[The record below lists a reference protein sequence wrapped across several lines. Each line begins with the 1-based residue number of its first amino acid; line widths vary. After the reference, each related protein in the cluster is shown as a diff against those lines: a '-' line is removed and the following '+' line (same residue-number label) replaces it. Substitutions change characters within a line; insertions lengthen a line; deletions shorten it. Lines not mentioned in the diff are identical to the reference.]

1 VDQVVSSRWS
11 SSPRSGRVETPAYGH
26 ELRHPQ
32 HQIDAALAD
41 AKPEPFWLDDPA
53 RPEPRPRLDD
63 GETSDLVVVGG
74 GFCGLWTAVIAK
86 QRQPDRDVV
95 LIEGSRIGWAASG
108 RNGGF
113 VEASL
118 THGPDNGELHFRDE
132 LPVLDRLAD
141 ENFAAFRETL
151 ATHGIDAEW
160 EETGVLTVA
169 TESHQIDDLRD
180 AAGEHSE
187 FVTDAALREL
197 GDSPLYRAGLFD
209 SHGVAYVHPAKLAW
223 GLARLAEDLGVR
235 IFENTRATGLATNG
249 ADRVVVRTENASV
262 DAAHVA
268 LATNAFPSLIPGLG
282 LFTVPIYDYVLMTEP
297 LTKAQLRDI
306 GWTGRHGITD
316 SSREFHYYRKTK
328 DDRILFG
335 GFDAVYHRGRKI
347 RPEHDQRPETF
358 RRLADHFFS
367 TFPQL
372 AGIRFTHTWGGVID
386 MSTQL
391 VAFHGTA
398 KRGRVAYSAGYTG
411 LGVAATRFGAEVM
424 LDLLEGRATDRT
436 RLKMSRRL
444 PIPIPPEPF
453 AYPLIQ
459 LMRRAVQKS
468 DRNGGRDGIL
478 LKLAGLF
485 GVGFDS

>member
-11 SSPRSGRVETPAYGH
+11 SSRRRRRVETPAYGH
-26 ELRHPQ
+26 DLVHPAD
-32 HQIDAALAD
+32 QINAALTD

-53 RPEPRPRLDD
+53 RPEPHPRLDD
-63 GETSDLVVVGG
+63 GETTDLVVVGG
-74 GFCGLWTAVIAK
+74 GFCGLWTAVVAK

-132 LPVLDRLAD
+132 LPVLGRLAD

-169 TESHQIDDLRD
+169 AEPHQIDDLRD
-180 AAGEHSE
+180 AAGEHSK

-209 SHGVAYVHPAKLAW
+209 THGVAYVHPAKLAW
-223 GLARLAEDLGVR
+223 GLARLAEELGVR
-235 IFENTRATGLATNG
+235 IFENTRATGLTTSG
-249 ADRVVVRTENASV
+249 DRVVVRTEHGNI
-262 DAAHVA
+262 DATHVA

-297 LTKAQLRDI
+297 LTKAQLRAI

>member
-1 VDQVVSSRWS
+1 LTARC
-11 SSPRSGRVETPAYGH
+11 VETPAYGH
-26 ELRHPQ
+26 DLRNPVHR
-32 HQIDAALAD
+32 IDAALAG

-53 RPEPRPRLDD
+53 RPEPRPRLD
-63 GETSDLVVVGG
+63 EPITTDLVVVGG
-74 GFCGLWTAVIAK
+74 GFCGLWTAIIAK

-118 THGPDNGELHFRDE
+118 THGPDNGALHFRDE
-132 LPVLDRLAD
+132 LPTLGRLAD

-151 ATHGIDAEW
+151 ATYGIDAEW
-160 EETGVLTVA
+160 EETGVLTIA
-169 TESHQIDDLRD
+169 TEPHQVDDLRD
-180 AAGEHSE
+180 AADAHSE
-187 FVTDAALREL
+187 FLTDAALRDR
-197 GDSPLYRAGLFD
+197 GDSPLYRAGLFETE
-209 SHGVAYVHPAKLAW
+209 GVAYVNPAKLAW
-223 GLARLAEDLGVR
+223 GLARLAEELGVR
-235 IFENTRATGLATNG
+235 ILENTRATRLAMSGT
-249 ADRVVVRTENASV
+249 DRVIVHTEDASI
-262 DAAHVA
+262 DTARVA

-297 LTKAQLRDI
+297 LSPDQLRQI

-316 SSREFHYYRKTK
+316 SSREFHYYRKTS

-347 RPEHDQRPETF
+347 RPEQDQRPETF

-372 AGIRFTHTWGGVID
+372 TGIRFTHTWGGVID

-391 VAFHGTA
+391 VAFHGTV
-398 KRGRVAYSAGYTG
+398 KRGLVAYSAGYTG

-424 LDLLEGRATDRT
+424 LDLLEGRETDRT

-459 LMRRAVQKS
+459 MMRRAVQKS

-478 LKLAGLF
+478 LRLAGLF

>member
-1 VDQVVSSRWS
+1 MITRRSSSR
-11 SSPRSGRVETPAYGH
+11 RGRRVETTAYGH
-26 ELRHPQ
+26 ALRHPAAVV
-32 HQIDAALAD
+32 DAALAD
-41 AKPEPFWLDDPA
+41 AQPVPFWLDDPA
-53 RPEPRPRLDD
+53 RPEPRPRLD
-63 GETSDLVVVGG
+63 EPITTDLVVVGG
-74 GFCGLWTAVIAK
+74 GFCGLWTAIIAK
-86 QRQPDRDVV
+86 QRQPDREVV
-95 LIEGSRIGWAASG
+95 LIEASRIGWAASG

-118 THGPDNGELHFRDE
+118 THGPENGALHFRDE
-132 LPVLDRLAD
+132 LPNLDRLAD
-141 ENFAAFRETL
+141 ENFAAFRATL
-151 ATHGIDAEW
+151 ETHGIDAEW

-169 TESHQIDDLRD
+169 TEPHQVDDLRD
-180 AAGEHSE
+180 AVGEHSE

-209 SHGVAYVHPAKLAW
+209 THGVAYVNPAKLAW
-223 GLARLAEDLGVR
+223 GLARLAADLGVR
-235 IFENTRATGLATNG
+235 IFENTPATGLTTSG
-249 ADRVVVRTENASV
+249 PDRVVVRTEHASI

-297 LTKAQLRDI
+297 LTPEQLRQI

-335 GFDAVYHRGRKI
+335 GFDAVYHRGRRI
-347 RPEHDQRPETF
+347 RPEQDQRPETF

-372 AGIRFTHTWGGVID
+372 TGIRFTHTWGGVID

-411 LGVAATRFGAEVM
+411 LGVAATRFGADVM
-424 LDLLEGRATDRT
+424 LDLLEGRETDRT

-478 LKLAGLF
+478 LRVAGLF
-485 GVGFDS
+485 GIGFDS